1 MDDSSLQTP
10 DAKPS
15 TLRLWPL
22 LVILLLAVAGF
33 ATAAA
38 LGTWSEE
45 TESGIPWTVVYVT
58 GALTFLALAGWL
70 LLLSRMSAGPKWTI
84 FGIGCLSVVL
94 LFATLKF
101 EFTGNLT
108 PTVRPRWQVRS
119 VVVDTKDAVD
129 LKTGGPNDVPEF
141 LGPGRRPVFPN
152 IALDTDWKTHPPR
165 EVWRRPIGL
174 GFGSFAVVGEYGVTQ
189 QQEGED
195 ELVVCYEWR
204 TGRPRW
210 KHADRVS
217 FTSSLGGD
225 GPRATPTI
233 DSGRVYSMGATGILN
248 CLDGSNGQV
257 IWRADTLKDNQ
268 ARNQDWGISC
278 SPLVV
283 DNLVVVS
290 AGLRGSAL
298 EAVQEPTRPS
308 PAPSRDTPK
317 SDPANKQRVQP
328 HYALI
333 AYDKITGKPVWRA
346 GTDDASYCSPT
357 LITLGGV
364 RQIAIVNAGSV
375 TGHDPKDGRLLWE
388 FPWQRNM
395 PTVSQVIAL
404 DDQRVFIS
412 KGYGAGCGVFRV
424 TRDQAGKWTTEEV
437 WTKSTMMRTKFTNAV
452 IVGKQAYGLDDG
464 FLQCIDLEKPRLR
477 WTTRSHRQADYQH
490 GQVLLVGDLLLV
502 QSEQGDVALVA
513 AKPDK
518 FQELARFSPLSGRTW
533 NYPVLVGNF
542 LLTRNDREAVCYELP
557 IKKIQGNKE

>member
-1 MDDSSLQTP
+1 MDDSSPQP
-10 DAKPS
+10 SAAQPS

-22 LVILLLAVAGF
+22 LVILMLAAAGV

-38 LGTWSEE
+38 LGSWSED
-45 TESGIPWTVVYVT
+45 TESGVPWTVVYVT
-58 GALTFLALAGWL
+58 GALTFLAMAGWL
-70 LLLSRMSAGPKWTI
+70 LLLSRMAAGPKWMI
-84 FGIGCLSVVL
+84 FGIGCLSVVML
-94 LFATLKF
+94 VATLKF

-108 PTVRPRWQVRS
+108 PTVRPRWQSRS
-119 VVVDTKDAVD
+119 VVVDTQAAVD
-129 LKTGGPNDVPEF
+129 LMTSGANDVPEF
-141 LGPGRRPVFPN
+141 LGPGRRPVLAN
-152 IALDTDWKTHPPR
+152 ISLDTDWKTHPPR

-174 GFGSFAVVGEYGVTQ
+174 GFGSFAVVGDYGVTQ

-210 KHADRVS
+210 KHADRAS
-217 FTSSLGGD
+217 FASSLGGD

-233 DSGRVYSMGATGILN
+233 GGGRVYSMGATGILN
-248 CLDGSNGQV
+248 CLDGSNGKV
-257 IWRADTLKDNQ
+257 IWQTDTLKDNQ
-268 ARNQDWGISC
+268 ARNLDWGISC

-283 DNLVVVS
+283 DSLVIVS
-290 AGLRGSAL
+290 AGLS
-298 EAVQEPTRPS
+298 S
-308 PAPSRDTPK
+308 PAI
-317 SDPANKQRVQP
+317 KQRTQP

-333 AYDKITGKPVWRA
+333 AYDKNTGKAVWRA

-364 RQIAIVNAGSV
+364 RQVAIANAVTV
-375 TGHDPKDGRLLWE
+375 TGHDPADGRVLWE

-395 PTVSQVIAL
+395 PTVSQVVAL
-404 DDQRVFIS
+404 DEERVFIS

-424 TRDQAGKWTTEEV
+424 TRDEAGKWTAEEV

-477 WTTRSHRQADYQH
+477 WTTRSHRQADYRH

-502 QSEQGDVALVA
+502 QSEQGDVALVS

-557 IKKIQGNKE
+557 IK

>member
-1 MDDSSLQTP
+1 MDDSSQHAP
-10 DAKPS
+10 DAQPS

-22 LVILLLAVAGF
+22 LVILLLAVAGLI
-33 ATAAA
+33 TAAS
-38 LGTWSEE
+38 LGTLAED
-45 TESGIPWTVVYVT
+45 TESGVPWTVAYVT

-70 LLLSRMSAGPKWTI
+70 LLLSRMAAVPKWTI

-94 LFATLKF
+94 LFATLKL

-108 PTVRPRWQVRS
+108 PTVRPRSWLQALWQSRNIS
-119 VVVDTKDAVD
+119 VEKQDAVD
-129 LKTGGPNDVPEF
+129 LVTSGPNDVPEF

-152 IALDTDWKTHPPR
+152 IALDTDWKAHPPR

-174 GFGSFAVVGEYGVTQ
+174 GFGSFAVVGDYGVTQ
-189 QQEGED
+189 QQEGSD

-210 KHADRVS
+210 KHADRAS
-217 FTSSLGGD
+217 FASSLGGD

-233 DSGRVYSMGATGILN
+233 DGGRVYSMGATGILN
-248 CLDGSNGQV
+248 CLDGSNGKV
-257 IWRADTLKDNQ
+257 IWQTDTLKDNQ

-290 AGLRGSAL
+290 AGL
-298 EAVQEPTRPS
+298 
-308 PAPSRDTPK
+308 
-317 SDPANKQRVQP
+317 SDPALKQRSQP

-333 AYDKITGKPVWRA
+333 AYDKNTGKPVWRG

-375 TGHDPKDGRLLWE
+375 TGHDPKDGRVLWE

-395 PTVSQVIAL
+395 PTVSQVVAL
-404 DDQRVFIS
+404 DDDRVFIS

-424 TRDQAGKWTTEEV
+424 TQDEPGKWAVEQV
-437 WTKSTMMRTKFTNAV
+437 WTKATMMRTKFTNAV

-477 WTTRSHRQADYQH
+477 WTTRSHRQADYRH

-533 NYPVLVGNF
+533 NYPVMVGNF

-557 IKKIQGNKE
+557 VKVQP